1 MQAGLIVG
9 MSEHFVQVV
18 LICAYVPLGITLA
31 TYVLALILNAAGR
44 PQLLRWLVRRT
55 EIREPETP
63 PGSAP
68 AADQKAGS
76 GH

>member
-1 MQAGLIVG
+1 

-31 TYVLALILNAAGR
+31 TYAVALILRAAGR

-55 EIREPETP
+55 EIREPERP
-63 PGSAP
+63 PGSP
-68 AADQKAGS
+68 SAADQNAGC

>member
-1 MQAGLIVG
+1 
-9 MSEHFVQVV
+9 MSQHFVQVV

-31 TYVLALILNAAGR
+31 TYAAALILSASGR

-63 PGSAP
+63 PGSP
-68 AADQKAGS
+68 SAADQKAGS